1 MKDKIVFFILGAVVA
16 MGASLVGD
24 IRLSAHDDVVKFK
37 ELQVERLT
45 VSKSISVGIPANNDD
60 DKVIRLSAGGDTAS
74 ILMGNALSLQRGSM
88 IRLQAAEHNTD
99 LLIRDNTSKT
109 RVLSVDILDMVL
121 E

>member
-16 MGASLVGD
+16 MCVSLVGN
-24 IRLSAHDDVVKFK
+24 IQLSADNDAVNFEEVHVK
-37 ELQVERLT
+37 RLI
-45 VSKSISVGIPANNDD
+45 VSESILVGAPGVNDME
-60 DKVIRLSAGGDTAS
+60 KVIRLSAGGDSAS

-88 IRLQAAEHNTD
+88 IRLQAAEQNTD
-99 LLIRDNTSKT
+99 LLIRDNTGKT